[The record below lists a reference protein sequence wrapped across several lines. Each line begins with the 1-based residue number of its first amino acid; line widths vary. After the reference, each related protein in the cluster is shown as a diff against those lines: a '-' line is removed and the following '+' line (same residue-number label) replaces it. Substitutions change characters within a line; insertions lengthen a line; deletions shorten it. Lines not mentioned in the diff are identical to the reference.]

1 MKFLLSFLIS
11 FVVMYLFYLFFVI
24 LNNKKN
30 KKIFET
36 NQASIF
42 INLNKLDVKSIN
54 EKTFIQVLCI
64 CNSFILAITFAFTI
78 SFVFD
83 NLIINLLL
91 GFVLLIVLILVVY
104 KVIGLFFRK
113 RE

>member
-1 MKFLLSFLIS
+1 
-11 FVVMYLFYLFFVI
+11 MYLFYLFFVI
-24 LNNKKN
+24 LNKKKN
-30 KKIFET
+30 SKIFET

-42 INLNKLDVKSIN
+42 INLNKLDVKNIN
-54 EKTFIQVLCI
+54 KGLFIQVLSL
-64 CNSFILAITFAFTI
+64 CNSFILAFTFAFTI

-104 KVIGLFFRK
+104 KVVGLFFRK
-113 RE
+113 RD